1 MCGSKPKTPQV
12 QTYDAQAEAA
22 KAANAAAAK
31 LNAEAASRRRGR
43 RRTSM
48 LATGA
53 RGADE
58 TMGTSVLAS
67 AAPGGKAQLGA

>member
-1 MCGSKPKTPQV
+1 MPDATPATTQQV
-12 QTYDAQAEAA
+12 AP
-22 KAANAAAAK
+22 ANAAAAK

-48 LATGA
+48 LSAGA
-53 RGADE
+53 RGVDE
-58 TMGTSVLAS
+58 TLGTSVLAS

>member
-1 MCGSKPKTPQV
+1 MGSRKAPKV

-31 LNAEAASRRRGR
+31 INAEAAARRRGR
-43 RRTSM
+43 RRTTM
-48 LATGA
+48 LAAGA

-58 TMGTSVLAS
+58 SMGTSVLAT
-67 AAPGGKAQLGA
+67 AQPGKAQLGA

>member
-1 MCGSKPKTPQV
+1 MCGSPKTPKV

-22 KAANAAAAK
+22 KAADAAAAK
-31 LNAEAASRRRGR
+31 LNAEAAARRRGR

-58 TMGTSVLAS
+58 TMGASVLAS